1 MILYE
6 TGESMISMLSHSKKI
21 ENSTKNLE
29 ECVDKEKLFKAL
41 DEFAQRES
49 PIWLSIGCRIMKEK
63 LDEGKISP
71 VRVVEW
77 LRDVALSCLKAE
89 PPSQFTPGKVEDIV
103 NAISTSTL
111 EPLRSELLEKI
122 VRFYM
127 QYRGYLH
134 EAESL
139 ASTLREDVAEP
150 IFEEIEAIRMAD
162 LQVIRLPKEKTTLER
177 IKEKLL
183 KFANILAH
191 PIAYIKQQKKAKE
204 MEIERMK
211 IIRQLKTPFYNYLD
225 RGDYSNAALIA
236 LQVASYDERISGS
249 MMREVIQESF
259 KSGDPEARTNAEEV
273 WSRFLKRRT

>member
-1 MILYE
+1 MMLYE
-6 TGESMISMLSHSKKI
+6 TGGSMNRMLSNSEKI
-21 ENSTKNLE
+21 ENSTNNLE
-29 ECVDKEKLFKAL
+29 EYVDKEKLYKVL
-41 DEFAQRES
+41 DEFARRES
-49 PIWLSIGCRIMKEK
+49 PIWLSIECRIMKEK

-111 EPLRSELLEKI
+111 EPLRSELLEEI

-183 KFANILAH
+183 KFVNILAH
-191 PIAYIKQQKKAKE
+191 PIAFIKQRKKAKE
-204 MEIERMK
+204 IE
-211 IIRQLKTPFYNYLD
+211 IIRKLRTPFYNCLD

-259 KSGDPEARTNAEEV
+259 KSGDLIARTNAEEV
-273 WSRFLKRRT
+273 WSKFLKRRS